1 MMWIMDSDG
10 KGKRGLLYY
19 LTIFSYVMMKVQTS
33 TSDAQPSAAETAI

>member
-19 LTIFSYVMMKVQTS
+19 LTICSYVMNLRLNWYIPEGM
-33 TSDAQPSAAETAI
+33 